1 MRISY
6 FRKSSLP
13 FAKTLENVKTNF
25 EKKGF
30 TILGETEIEK
40 DGKMVLVCKK
50 DWVKTLI
57 NENYGLLGFL
67 PCAISV
73 FKKNGSLMVGTGTP
87 GVLKSI
93 SQSPSIVMLA
103 SQADKEIKQIINES
117 AGVEELK
124 PKKVKLYSTMS
135 CPYCKMEKS
144 WLEQEKVEH
153 EVVYVD
159 LNSYEAQKMV
169 DKTGQMG
176 VPVTEIEYTEGEPE
190 YIIGFDKPRL
200 SEILGI

>member
-1 MRISY
+1 MQISY
-6 FRKSSLP
+6 FRKSNFSLE
-13 FAKTLENVKTNF
+13 KTAENIKTNF
-25 EKKGF
+25 EKNGF
-30 TILGETEIEK
+30 TVLGETEIEN
-40 DGKMVLVCKK
+40 GKMILVCKK
-50 DWVKTLI
+50 DWIKTLI
-57 NENYGLLGFL
+57 KENYELLGFL
-67 PCAISV
+67 PCSVSV
-73 FKKNGSLMVGTGTP
+73 FKKGDNLLVGTGTP
-87 GVLKSI
+87 SLLKAV
-93 SQSPSIVMLA
+93 SQSPALSLLA
-103 SQADKEIKQIINES
+103 SQADKEVKKIVNES

-159 LNSYEAQKMV
+159 LNPNEAQKMV

-176 VPVTEIEYTEGEPE
+176 VPVTEVEYDEGEPE